1 MRCHVSDEQTSRRKE
16 LHYID
21 GLVGIQD
28 IVHTRLDTS
37 TANSERRVVDGS
49 EIRMRCDGSHD
60 SVNGPS
66 SSTSVRRS

>member
-37 TANSERRVVDGS
+37 TQAPTHP
-49 EIRMRCDGSHD
+49 M
-60 SVNGPS
+60 
-66 SSTSVRRS
+66 VRGKQAIMNDTCHMLV